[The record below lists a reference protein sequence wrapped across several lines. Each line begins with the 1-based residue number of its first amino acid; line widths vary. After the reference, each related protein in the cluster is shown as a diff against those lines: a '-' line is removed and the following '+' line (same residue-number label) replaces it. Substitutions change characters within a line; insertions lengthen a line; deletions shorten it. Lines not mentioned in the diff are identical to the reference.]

1 MSPLAS
7 IAIVAAAATL
17 GDFLWYTIGIRHTLL
32 AGLIH
37 GALLLTT
44 VGAALGA
51 SSGRLVKGLPIGAIA
66 GIGGALSYY
75 LLVAIMDSRTYGTAI
90 PAAWVIMWLLLAA
103 LDGRWLRA
111 PDRWS
116 WREVATRGVIAAVA
130 GGLAFALVRN
140 RLWGR
145 PPAEGH
151 NYLMQYVTWAFAWAP
166 GLFALI
172 WARAGDRGHQG
183 QRSSIAP
190 ADLQAR
196 IDRGES
202 MFILDVRSAAE
213 FAAGHVPGAVNIP
226 FDTVASRLRD
236 VPGSASEELFLYC
249 GHGPRAYF
257 AARSLRRAGR
267 SRIVMLSGHFSAWQR
282 AGLRVAR

>member
-1 MSPLAS
+1 MYPLAS

-17 GDFLWYTIGIRHTLL
+17 GDFLWYTIGIQHTFL
-32 AGLIH
+32 AGVVH
-37 GALLLTT
+37 GALLLTA

-51 SSGRLVKGLPIGAIA
+51 SSGRLVKGLPIGATA
-66 GIGGALSYY
+66 GVGGALSYY
-75 LLVAIMDSRTYGTAI
+75 LLVAVMDSRTYGTAI
-90 PAAWVIMWLLLAA
+90 PAAWVIMWLLLAT

-116 WREVATRGVIAAVA
+116 WREVAIRGAIAALV

-151 NYLMQYVTWAFAWAP
+151 NYLLQYVTWAFAWAP
-166 GLFALI
+166 GLLALTLKGG
-172 WARAGDRGHQG
+172 ARSQEQHSA
-183 QRSSIAP
+183 IAP
-190 ADLQAR
+190 PDLLAR
-196 IDRGES
+196 IDRGEPLA
-202 MFILDVRSAAE
+202 ILDVRSAGE

-226 FDTVASRLRD
+226 FDAVTSRMRD
-236 VPGSASEELFLYC
+236 VPGAADEQLFVYC
-249 GHGPRAYF
+249 GHGPRAYL
-257 AARSLRRAGR
+257 AARSLRRGGR
-267 SRIVMLSGHFSAWQR
+267 GRVVMLTGHFSAWRR